1 MRPTQWRPST
11 HLMVG
16 VGVLAIVA
24 AVVAAIALF
33 TASGRGASGAKAPP
47 PPAAVTAKPSIV
59 PVAAT
64 APIPTQAAL
73 AATLAAVVADPN
85 LGRLGGR
92 VTDAMTGEELWRQLD
107 DVGMQ
112 PASTNKT
119 LTTAAALL
127 ALDREARVTT
137 RVVAA
142 DQPGAS
148 GVIVLVGGGDPTL
161 SAVPPGQDTW
171 YHGAARI
178 SDLADQ
184 VRRSGVTPTAVQVD
198 TSLFSGPSMA
208 PGWDPA
214 DIEGGDIAPIESV
227 MLDAGRIQ
235 PATDESRRS
244 VTPALDAGHAL
255 ATALGVDPQRVT
267 IASHPAPSGARQLAA
282 VRSAPLIERLNEMMS
297 VSDNVMAECIAR
309 EVAAS
314 MHRSLSFAGAVDAVT
329 NRLNTAHIDTA
340 GATLL
345 DSSGLSVD
353 DRLTAKILDAVVQAA
368 AGPDQP
374 TLRPLLD
381 LLSIAGGSGTLSDR
395 FLDATFHAAG
405 AAGWLRAKTGSLT
418 AINALAGVVTD
429 RSGRVLTFALISNDA
444 GPTGRTAIDAVASTL
459 WSCGCAT

>member
-1 MRPTQWRPST
+1 MRPNQWQPST

-24 AVVAAIALF
+24 AVVAAAALL
-33 TASGRGASGAKAPP
+33 TGRFHGAAHAQVPPP
-47 PPAAVTAKPSIV
+47 PPAVTAKSSIV
-59 PVAAT
+59 PVTAT
-64 APIPTQAAL
+64 APMPTASGL
-73 AATLAAVVADPN
+73 AATLAAAVADPN

-92 VTDAMTGEELWRQLD
+92 VTDAVSGKELWSQLD
-107 DVGMQ
+107 DVPLQ

-119 LTTAAALL
+119 LTSAAALL

-142 DQPGAS
+142 NLPGT
-148 GVIVLVGGGDPTL
+148 VVLVGGGDPTL
-161 SAVPPGQDTW
+161 SGAAPGQDTW
-171 YHGAARI
+171 YHGAARL

-184 VRRSGVTPTAVQVD
+184 VRRSGVTATAVQVD
-198 TSLFSGPSMA
+198 TSLFSGPTMA

-214 DIEGGDIAPIESV
+214 DIGGGDIAPIESV

-244 VTPALDAGHAL
+244 VTPALDAGRAL
-255 ATALGVDPQRVT
+255 ATALGVDPQQVT
-267 IASHPAPSGARQLAA
+267 VTSHPAPAGARQLAA
-282 VRSAPLIERLNEMMS
+282 VQSAPLVDRLNEMMS

-314 MHRSLSFAGAVDAVT
+314 MQRPLSFAGAVDAVT
-329 NRLNTAHIDTA
+329 NRLNTAHVDT
-340 GATLL
+340 GNATLQ

-368 AGPDQP
+368 AGPDEP

-381 LLSIAGGSGTLSDR
+381 LLPIAGGSGTLSDR
-395 FLDATFHAAG
+395 FLDVTFHAAG
-405 AAGWLRAKTGSLT
+405 PAGWLRAKTGSLT

-444 GPTGRTAIDAVASTL
+444 GPTGRTAIDTLATAL
-459 WSCGCAT
+459 WSCGCTP